1 MTDPAAEQERW
12 RKERERWQKRWDAA
26 QRTKAIRS
34 VPLPEGWKKAGTC
47 RWCLEPIVAKRA
59 KQMHWHPACKTEWL
73 LHSHLDT
80 QFRFLC
86 ERDGKRCAQ
95 CKDVSFRWLRGESYR
110 MVQWAAGRRDIPDF
124 QRELWPS
131 PTSPW
136 SERTEEDRNT
146 GWQTPIRREHALQV
160 DHRVP
165 LWSVAHL
172 PDDVRRP
179 YFGPR
184 NLWLLCSACHAAKT
198 RTEAARRA
206 RLRKAGWPES
216 VLHGNGTDELPSV
229 PSSGV

>member
-1 MTDPAAEQERW
+1 MDPSAVEQDRW
-12 RKERERWQKRWDAA
+12 HKEREAWRKRYDAA
-26 QRTKAIRS
+26 QRTKAIRT

-47 RWCLEPIVAKRA
+47 RWCLEPITHKRA
-59 KQMHWHPACKTEWL
+59 KQMHWHPDCKRLWL

-86 ERDGKRCAQ
+86 ERDGRRCAE
-95 CKDVSFRWLRGESYR
+95 CKDVSMRWLAERPHVMCRWGSWKDGDMPEYLL
-110 MVQWAAGRRDIPDF
+110 Q
-124 QRELWPS
+124 LWP
-131 PTSPW
+131 PPRGPW
-136 SERTEEDRNT
+136 ADRTEEDRLT

-184 NLWLLCSACHAAKT
+184 NLWLLCSRCHAAKT
-198 RTEAARRA
+198 RKEAARRA

-216 VLHGNGTDELPSV
+216 VLHGNGTD
-229 PSSGV
+229 

>member
-1 MTDPAAEQERW
+1 MDDWSVEREKW
-12 RKERERWQKRWDAA
+12 RKRWEAA

-73 LHSHLDT
+73 LHSDLDT
-80 QFRFLC
+80 QFRFLVD
-86 ERDGKRCAQ
+86 RDGGHCGECKETAQ
-95 CKDVSFRWLRGESYR
+95 RWGHSSF
-110 MVQWAAGRRDIPDF
+110 
-124 QRELWPS
+124 
-131 PTSPW
+131 
-136 SERTEEDRNT
+136 
-146 GWQTPIRREHALQV
+146 PIRINSNEGWGYGRDFREHRHEYWPRPEGRWIDLSDEERATGDHTLVYRVHALQV

-172 PDDVRRP
+172 PPDARRP

-184 NLWLLCSACHAAKT
+184 NLWLLCKGCHAAKT

-216 VLHGNGTDELPSV
+216 VLHGNPAD
-229 PSSGV
+229 